1 MNLIRRNPSALS
13 AYRPRGIDEQFGRLV
28 ETMFEDMFAP
38 FAQAGTLSSEGAVI
52 PRLNVSE
59 TDQAFQIEAEMP
71 GVKKEDVKVAVE
83 HQRVTIEGQSQR
95 QSDQREGENLLHA
108 ERSASRFLRSFT
120 LPSEVDEN
128 GAQARMENGVLKLT
142 LPKKQGSAATR
153 IAIQ

>member
-38 FAQAGTLSSEGAVI
+38 LAQAGALS

-59 TDQAFQIEAEMP
+59 TDQAFEIEAELP
-71 GVKKEDVKVAVE
+71 GVRKEDVKVAVE
-83 HQRVTIEGQSQR
+83 HQRVTIEGEVQR
-95 QSDQREGENLLHA
+95 QSEQREGENVLYT
-108 ERSASRFLRSFT
+108 ERSDSRFQRSFT
-120 LPSEVDEN
+120 LPAEVDES